1 MLRIREGGTVLKAVY
16 PVLGKQTTLP
26 FYVSGIGICEPEYRV
41 SRPQGLVSHQF
52 LITSSGSGKLIVGER
67 EYILKEGSIF
77 YLPPELPHEYM
88 AYSGQWNTKWL
99 VFRGEHAD
107 DMMKR
112 MGFDGCVVCD
122 MPVSERMTN
131 LFSQI
136 INCVKEPVSGGERSS
151 PLLYEFIMLARELML
166 IGQSDDN
173 KNLIADRAISYIDE
187 HYSEDIT
194 LDELASL
201 SGVSAQYFCR
211 VFRSSTGM
219 RPIEYINNKRV
230 SEAKLLLVSRDMQI
244 SDIAFKVGFRDNN
257 YFGIVFRRAT
267 GISPR
272 EFRLRRS

>member
-1 MLRIREGGTVLKAVY
+1 MLKTVY
-16 PVLGKQTTLP
+16 PVLGKQTVLP
-26 FYVSGIGICEPEYRV
+26 FYVSGIGICEPEYNV

-52 LITSSGSGKLIVGER
+52 LITASGCGKLIVGDC
-67 EYILKEGSIF
+67 EYILGEGSVF
-77 YLPPELPHEYM
+77 YLPPALPHEYM
-88 AYSGQWNTKWL
+88 PYNREWNTKWL
-99 VFRGEHAD
+99 VFRGEYAD

-122 MPVSERMTN
+122 VPVNDRMTN

-136 INCVKEPVSGGERSS
+136 LSCANEPVSGGERSS
-151 PLLYEFIMLARELML
+151 PLLYEFIMLAREHML
-166 IGQSDDN
+166 TGPSDDS
-173 KNLIADRAISYIDE
+173 KNLITDRAISYIDK

-194 LDELASL
+194 LDELAAL

-211 VFRSSTGM
+211 VFRTATGM
-219 RPIEYINNKRV
+219 RPVEYINNKRV
-230 SEAKLLLVSRDMQI
+230 SEAKQLLVSGNMMI
-244 SDIAFKVGFRDNN
+244 SDIALKVGFRDNN